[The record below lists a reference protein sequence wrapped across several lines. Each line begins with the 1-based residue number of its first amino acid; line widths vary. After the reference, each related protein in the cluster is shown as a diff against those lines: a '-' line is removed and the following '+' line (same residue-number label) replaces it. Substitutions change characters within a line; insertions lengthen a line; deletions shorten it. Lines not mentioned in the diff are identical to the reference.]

1 MAAGI
6 YIHIP
11 FCIRKCHYCDF
22 FSVACDDPEMRKSYA
37 MALLQEIS
45 YYGKCYG
52 KDFVADSI
60 FFGGGTPSLMEPELI
75 NNIISALKRNFTIT
89 EDVEVTMECNP
100 ATLTP
105 EKLEGYKEA
114 GVNRLSIGVQSLNDE
129 VLEEL
134 GRLHTSEDVVKTFKM
149 ARKAKFDNIS
159 LDLMFSVP
167 KQGIRDWRSVVKRTA
182 GLKPEHMSI
191 YSLEIAENTEFG
203 RRLKNHEMEEQIFS
217 VDRTMYRIALEALR
231 KRGLYRYEI
240 SNVARPGKECRHNL
254 KYWSLED
261 YMALGAGSHGYIKGV
276 RYSNI
281 SNIENYISMMKNQDL
296 FNLNKLGDSQAYG
309 ADCVDYYHINS
320 FMDNVSEFTFTALR
334 TRGGVEFKRFEE
346 LFNRSFWD
354 VYSNEREEF
363 DSYVRSG
370 FAVSD
375 DEHIALTLDGID
387 ISNRIMAI
395 FV

>member
-1 MAAGI
+1 
-6 YIHIP
+6 
-11 FCIRKCHYCDF
+11 
-22 FSVACDDPEMRKSYA
+22 
-37 MALLQEIS
+37 
-45 YYGKCYG
+45 
-52 KDFVADSI
+52 
-60 FFGGGTPSLMEPELI
+60 
-75 NNIISALKRNFTIT
+75 
-89 EDVEVTMECNP
+89 
-100 ATLTP
+100 
-105 EKLEGYKEA
+105 
-114 GVNRLSIGVQSLNDE
+114 
-129 VLEEL
+129 
-134 GRLHTSEDVVKTFKM
+134 
-149 ARKAKFDNIS
+149 
-159 LDLMFSVP
+159 
-167 KQGIRDWRSVVKRTA
+167 
-182 GLKPEHMSI
+182 
-191 YSLEIAENTEFG
+191 
-203 RRLKNHEMEEQIFS
+203 MEEQIFS

-276 RYSNI
+276 RYSNV

-296 FNLNKLGDSQAYG
+296 FNLNKLGESEAYG

-320 FMDNVSEFTFTALR
+320 FMDNVSEYTFTALR
-334 TRGGVEFKRFEE
+334 TRGGVDFKKFEE
-346 LFNRSFWD
+346 MFNRTFWD
-354 VYSNEREEF
+354 VYSNEKEEF

>member
-22 FSVACDDPEMRKSYA
+22 FSKAIDDPEVRKSYTV
-37 MALLQEIS
+37 ALLQEIA

-52 KDFVADSI
+52 KDFIADSI

-75 NNIISALKRNFTIT
+75 NKIISALKKNFTIT

-105 EKLEGYKEA
+105 EKLAGYKDA

-134 GRLHTSEDVVKTFKM
+134 GRLHNSDDVIKTFKM

-191 YSLEIAENTEFG
+191 YSLEIAEGTEFY
-203 RRLKNHEMEEQIFS
+203 RRVKNYEMEEQIFS
-217 VDRTMYRIALEALR
+217 VDRTMYHIALEALR

-240 SNVARPGKECRHNL
+240 SNVARPGKECRHNK
-254 KYWSLED
+254 KYWSLEE

-276 RYSNI
+276 RYANI
-281 SNIENYISMMKNQDL
+281 SSIEDYISIMKNQDPL
-296 FNLNKLGDSQAYG
+296 AANKLGDSNAYG
-309 ADCVDYYHINS
+309 ADCVDYYNINTY
-320 FMDNVSEFTFTALR
+320 MDNVSEFTFTALR
-334 TRGGVEFKRFEE
+334 TKEGVVFETFRE
-346 LFNRSFWD
+346 KFGKGFWEI
-354 VYSNEREEF
+354 YSNEKREF

-370 FAVSD
+370 FVESD
-375 DEHIALTLDGID
+375 EFHIALTEKGID
-387 ISNRIMAI
+387 ISNRIMAL

>member
-1 MAAGI
+1 
-6 YIHIP
+6 
-11 FCIRKCHYCDF
+11 
-22 FSVACDDPEMRKSYA
+22 
-37 MALLQEIS
+37 
-45 YYGKCYG
+45 
-52 KDFVADSI
+52 
-60 FFGGGTPSLMEPELI
+60 
-75 NNIISALKRNFTIT
+75 
-89 EDVEVTMECNP
+89 MECNP

-105 EKLEGYKEA
+105 EKLAGYKDA

-261 YMALGAGSHGYIKGV
+261 YLALGAGSHGYIKGV
-276 RYSNI
+276 RYSNV

-296 FNLNKLGDSQAYG
+296 FNLNKLGESEAYC

-320 FMDNVSEFTFTALR
+320 FMDNVSEYTFTALR

-370 FAVSD
+370 LAVSD

>member
-22 FSVACDDPEMRKSYA
+22 FSIACDDPEMRKSYA

-276 RYSNI
+276 RYSNV

-296 FNLNKLGDSQAYG
+296 FNLNKLGESEAYG

-320 FMDNVSEFTFTALR
+320 FMDNVSEYTFTALR
-334 TRGGVEFKRFEE
+334 TRGGVNFKRFEE

>member
-22 FSVACDDPEMRKSYA
+22 FSIACDDPEMRKSYA

-52 KDFVADSI
+52 KDFVADSV

-276 RYSNI
+276 RYSNV

-296 FNLNKLGDSQAYG
+296 FNLNKLGDSQSYG

-320 FMDNVSEFTFTALR
+320 FMDNVSEYTFTALR
-334 TRGGVEFKRFEE
+334 TRGGVDFKRFEE

>member
-22 FSVACDDPEMRKSYA
+22 FSIACDDPEIRKSYS

-75 NNIISALKRNFTIT
+75 NNIISALKKNFTIT

-105 EKLEGYKEA
+105 EKLAGYKDA

-240 SNVARPGKECRHNL
+240 SNVARPGKECRHNM

-261 YMALGAGSHGYIKGV
+261 YMALGTGSHGYIKGV
-276 RYSNI
+276 RYSNV

-296 FNLNKLGDSQAYG
+296 FNLNKLGESEAYG

-320 FMDNVSEFTFTALR
+320 FMDNVSEYTFTALR
-334 TRGGVEFKRFEE
+334 TRGGVDFKKFEE
-346 LFNRSFWD
+346 MFNRSFWD
-354 VYSNEREEF
+354 VYSNEKDEF

>member
-22 FSVACDDPEMRKSYA
+22 FSIACDDPEMRKSYA
-37 MALLQEIS
+37 MAILQEIS

-52 KDFVADSI
+52 KDFVADSV

-75 NNIISALKRNFTIT
+75 NNIISALKKNFTIT
-89 EDVEVTMECNP
+89 EDVEITMECNP

-105 EKLEGYKEA
+105 EKLAGYKDA

-276 RYSNI
+276 RYSNV

-296 FNLNKLGDSQAYG
+296 FNLNKLGESEAYG

-320 FMDNVSEFTFTALR
+320 FMDNVSEYTFTALR
-334 TRGGVEFKRFEE
+334 TRGGVDFKRFEE

>member
-22 FSVACDDPEMRKSYA
+22 FSIACDDPEMRKSYA

-105 EKLEGYKEA
+105 EKLAGYKDA

-261 YMALGAGSHGYIKGV
+261 YMALGTGAHGYIKGV
-276 RYSNI
+276 RYSNV

-296 FNLNKLGDSQAYG
+296 FNLNKLGESEAYG

-320 FMDNVSEFTFTALR
+320 FMDNVSEYTFTALR
-334 TRGGVEFKRFEE
+334 TRGGVDFKKFEE
-346 LFNRSFWD
+346 MFNRSFWD
-354 VYSNEREEF
+354 VYSNEKEEF